1 MTSAIASPIE
11 IEIRLLLEAIYLR
24 FHYDFRSYSMVS
36 LKRRIGVALPQLGC
50 ATVSALQEKI
60 LHDPQK
66 FSELLQYLTVQVSE
80 MFRDPTFYKTF
91 RDEIIPQ
98 LKTYPSLKLWVAG
111 CSTGEE
117 VYSLAITLREEGL
130 LERTILYATDI
141 NPDALAKAEA
151 GMYALD
157 RLAAFSEN
165 HRQAGGS
172 GSLSEY
178 YTARYG
184 NAVFDRSLRKNI
196 VFSDHSLATD
206 NVFAEVQVVTCRNV
220 LIYFDRE
227 LQTRRVRA
235 LSEHALSSRIFGI
248 GLARDAAI
256 FVARVRVHRGI
267 TARSVVSAMLS
278 SDLTQLS
285 SRRFRAIAIGAS
297 SGGIEAL
304 TALLPVFTD
313 DFPIPVFVVIH
324 LPQDRPSLLVELF
337 ARKCALVVREAYDK
351 QEVSAGI
358 WFASPGYHLMI
369 DSNRCF
375 ALSVDDPVNYSRPSV
390 DVLFQTAAEV
400 YGRGLLGIVLTGA
413 NNDGANGAKA
423 IAENGGAVLAQDPAE
438 AEANMMPSAALS
450 AVATAIAAPLSRI
463 ADVLRGLTV
472 GATS

>member
-1 MTSAIASPIE
+1 MTSPVE

-36 LKRRIGVALPQLGC
+36 LKRRIAVALPQLGC

-91 RDEIIPQ
+91 REKIIPE

-130 LERTILYATDI
+130 LDRTILYATDI

-165 HRQAGGS
+165 HRLAGGS

-178 YTARYG
+178 YVARYD

-227 LQTRRVRA
+227 LQTRAFELFRNTLCRRGF
-235 LSEHALSSRIFGI
+235 LGLGSRETLQFSSHASAFTEVSR
-248 GLARDAAI
+248 
-256 FVARVRVHRGI
+256 
-267 TARSVVSAMLS
+267 
-278 SDLTQLS
+278 
-285 SRRFRAIAIGAS
+285 
-297 SGGIEAL
+297 
-304 TALLPVFTD
+304 
-313 DFPIPVFVVIH
+313 
-324 LPQDRPSLLVELF
+324 QDRW
-337 ARKCALVVREAYDK
+337 Y
-351 QEVSAGI
+351 Q
-358 WFASPGYHLMI
+358 
-369 DSNRCF
+369 RC
-375 ALSVDDPVNYSRPSV
+375 
-390 DVLFQTAAEV
+390 
-400 YGRGLLGIVLTGA
+400 
-413 NNDGANGAKA
+413 
-423 IAENGGAVLAQDPAE
+423 
-438 AEANMMPSAALS
+438 
-450 AVATAIAAPLSRI
+450 
-463 ADVLRGLTV
+463 
-472 GATS
+472 

>member
-1 MTSAIASPIE
+1 MTSPIE

-36 LKRRIGVALPQLGC
+36 LKRRIGVALPPLGC
-50 ATVSALQEKI
+50 STVSALQEKI
-60 LHDPQK
+60 LHDPQA

-91 RDEIIPQ
+91 REKIIPE

-130 LERTILYATDI
+130 LDRTILYATDI

-151 GMYALD
+151 GVYALD

-184 NAVFDRSLRKNI
+184 NAVLDRSLRKNI

-227 LQTRRVRA
+227 LQTRAFELFRNTLCRRGF
-235 LSEHALSSRIFGI
+235 LGLGSRETLQFSSHASAFTEVSR
-248 GLARDAAI
+248 
-256 FVARVRVHRGI
+256 
-267 TARSVVSAMLS
+267 
-278 SDLTQLS
+278 
-285 SRRFRAIAIGAS
+285 
-297 SGGIEAL
+297 
-304 TALLPVFTD
+304 
-313 DFPIPVFVVIH
+313 
-324 LPQDRPSLLVELF
+324 QDRW
-337 ARKCALVVREAYDK
+337 Y
-351 QEVSAGI
+351 Q
-358 WFASPGYHLMI
+358 
-369 DSNRCF
+369 RC
-375 ALSVDDPVNYSRPSV
+375 
-390 DVLFQTAAEV
+390 
-400 YGRGLLGIVLTGA
+400 
-413 NNDGANGAKA
+413 
-423 IAENGGAVLAQDPAE
+423 
-438 AEANMMPSAALS
+438 
-450 AVATAIAAPLSRI
+450 
-463 ADVLRGLTV
+463 
-472 GATS
+472 